1 MARCTT
7 TQQWKGILMRQSIA
21 QLQVVR
27 AKQALD
33 MLAQAIE
40 ADMVDDP
47 YEPPE
52 DSRVTEIRVSIPLG
66 GWAGQRGVGVS
77 FKFR

>member
-1 MARCTT
+1 M
-7 TQQWKGILMRQSIA
+7 
-21 QLQVVR
+21 LQR
-27 AKQALD
+27 
-33 MLAQAIE
+33 AIE
-40 ADMVDDP
+40 ADTVDDP